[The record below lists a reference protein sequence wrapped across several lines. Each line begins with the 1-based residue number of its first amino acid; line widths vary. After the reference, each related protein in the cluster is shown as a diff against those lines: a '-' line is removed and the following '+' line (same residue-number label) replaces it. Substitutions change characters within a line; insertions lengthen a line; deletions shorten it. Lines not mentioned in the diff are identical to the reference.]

1 MFISKDSLIINDI
14 SIGKYLISATYGF
27 YDTWSE
33 DSGFNTLSGK
43 FTGTFKGTYPKIT
56 LQFRRLNTEEITLL
70 TNSIFRTSIQTIT
83 YDDPDGTRKTINT
96 HKGDLAIKFNG
107 INKSNG
113 FNYDFVGNE
122 PL

>member
-1 MFISKDSLIINDI
+1 MINDI
-14 SIGKYLISATYGF
+14 SIGKYLINATYGF

-33 DSGFNTLSGK
+33 DTGFNTLSGK

-56 LQFRRLNTEEITLL
+56 VQFRKLQPEEITLL
-70 TNSIFRTSIQTIT
+70 TNYIFRTTIQTIT
-83 YDDPDGTRKTINT
+83 FDDVDGGRKTITT

-107 INKSNG
+107 INKSDG